1 MRAIVTV
8 TVMALLVSIIA
19 VSSLVLTGNIDARTR
34 GSDNAVAGNPGG
46 ESAGSRIYTAVCG
59 PGAALACQ
67 TI

>member
-1 MRAIVTV
+1 MRTIVTV

-19 VSSLVLTGNIDARTR
+19 VSSLALTGNIDARTT
-34 GSDNAVAGNPGG
+34 GSDNAAAGNPGG
-46 ESAGSRIYTAVCG
+46 ESAGSGIYATVCG

>member
-8 TVMALLVSIIA
+8 TIMALLVSIIA
-19 VSSLVLTGNIDARTR
+19 ASSLVLTGNIDARTR
-34 GSDNAVAGNPGG
+34 GSDNAAAGNPGG
-46 ESAGSRIYTAVCG
+46 SAGSGIYTTVCG